1 MSWLEDLP
9 EDVVEVKVFMRSGDS
24 KLYIV
29 PILENEADNKISI

>member
-29 PILENEADNKISI
+29 PILENEVDK